1 MAGHRDLRRRRR
13 HLWRP
18 TRPREVTVRDHR
30 WYRHKDQPDPDR
42 PEAPHQGTEPPNPP
56 GQSCPRDSTPSV
68 QEIMQDKFNASVLD
82 FREINRQIGGLLS
95 EEEKEADIK
104 NWFEPK
110 MMVISG
116 TATKTSPTRTDRRLH
131 TKAQSPLTPQARA
144 VHGTAPPVVDRKH
157 LPAWQAPMRKH
168 HEETP

>member
-18 TRPREVTVRDHR
+18 TRPREVRVRGHR

-95 EEEKEADIK
+95 EDEKEAVIR

-110 MMVISG
+110 MMVISEF
-116 TATKTSPTRTDRRLH
+116 T
-131 TKAQSPLTPQARA
+131 
-144 VHGTAPPVVDRKH
+144 
-157 LPAWQAPMRKH
+157 
-168 HEETP
+168 EETEKWMEQEISSLRPQTKKRKRLGLKMVYHKWG